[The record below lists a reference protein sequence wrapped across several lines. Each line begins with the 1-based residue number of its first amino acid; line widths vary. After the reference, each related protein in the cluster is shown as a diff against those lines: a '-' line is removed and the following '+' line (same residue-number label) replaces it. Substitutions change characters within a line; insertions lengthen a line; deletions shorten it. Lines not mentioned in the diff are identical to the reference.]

1 MCLSIFCAVRQ
12 PFALSEDGLR
22 AACYSAGRP
31 ELSAV
36 KVELEAGKDV
46 ARLRLYERAVG
57 RYAPVVRVD
66 LMIGEETLRAGD
78 YVGDGFAYLNV
89 DVPVYIDVQTQS
101 LTARL
106 SASFCTDGKVN
117 VCVAGVEPY
126 AR

>member
-89 DVPVYIDVQTQS
+89 DVPV
-101 LTARL
+101 
-106 SASFCTDGKVN
+106 
-117 VCVAGVEPY
+117 
-126 AR
+126 